1 MSITDKKGI
10 NVTSGFKLIS
20 GQPIDA
26 RFNVEDETE
35 LQSII
40 DNGAVYEGLH
50 VWVKSLGKEK
60 VWNGTEFT
68 EIQASGESSETTK
81 AIVDVDKLPHLID
94 GAAVQGS
101 GLVEKIYF
109 NTKMNSVDIVK
120 ILDTLEYYDLSSFG
134 FSKPSAVVCVSDDL
148 STIIIIANYSDTD
161 SKSYSIMYVSPEEY
175 KLIYD
180 YYESSSESDITDDWK
195 GIENIDVNVEN
206 ALDVLGSQFGV
217 SNQNEKIKNLI
228 STTPFE
234 DYSKTNKDVIYRLII
249 DVEKNE
255 YKYFIYDGENVKE
268 VFVEKAIVDV
278 NKMPYLIDEGTAVP
292 YSGLINKVYI
302 NQNINAETL
311 FNIVNSL
318 EYVDFSGFILYVLL
332 IDGSDLFA
340 CNALVI
346 LKQEDNSFG
355 LLREFTD
362 GSLEDIAVITQN
374 EITWAQNISEIAF
387 GVTTLVG
394 DIGPAMGM
402 TLQNDKLKDF
412 ISITP
417 FENWD
422 NVNDKAIYKVQ
433 EDEQTIPKYYLLDK
447 NTKNILEL
455 GGGSL
460 DTEIIDDYAYEDSSN
475 LITSGGVYQFVN
487 DKLEPINDSL
497 ESINAN
503 LESIEAIIDVEELP
517 SHNLI
522 GTTVPNSGELQ
533 TVYFNKKLTK
543 QKVVETVQNNI
554 SSLKLYDYSDSLYL
568 VTNTS
573 GNVNGIGS
581 INLVYTLSSDNTIT
595 QLEIQTYIDGSY
607 QTMFAYSDDGSLES
621 SSGIDGWNL
630 LLPSYLEIN
639 STAKSRITFGTTS
652 VNVGTKNSL
661 LSLIFSS
668 TPFVEEKTF
677 NENLLYRLTVN
688 NQPQLWYY
696 SNGWIQIDKENI
708 GIVEATTNS
717 ALDTTGIGNI
727 YISTYEYSTLINSK
741 ISIVIVSPN
750 AVSSKKY
757 TFIKTYQNIQSSTYE
772 EMHFMCSFNNE
783 NRKLIIVNNN
793 GTITAYTE
801 KEAQVSDDVKN
812 YIASQVGLEPY
823 TFTIT
828 GTIAEDENYGN
839 ILKLNSTTYNSIKNF
854 LINETPE
861 KLKLTV
867 NLNTGE
873 TAKAEYLFPFT
884 KITEIV
890 DGVYTYDISAKL
902 YRGFVASHEITST
915 FIIHIDTTYENS
927 FMYIND
933 TIADSTNLN
942 GAELTRYKQSKD

>member
-35 LQSII
+35 LQSLI

-68 EIQASGESSETTK
+68 EIQASGESSGTTK
-81 AIVDVDKLPHLID
+81 AIVDVDSLPHLID
-94 GAAVQGS
+94 GTAVPDS

-120 ILDTLEYYDLSSFG
+120 ILDTLEYYDLSDYGLSI
-134 FSKPSAVVCVSDDL
+134 PSAVVCVSDDL
-148 STIIIIANYSDTD
+148 STIIIICNFSSAD
-161 SKSYSIMYVSPEEY
+161 SKSYSIAYQSSEGN
-175 KLIYD
+175 KIIYD
-180 YYESSSESDITDDWK
+180 YDENSSLDVWYD
-195 GIENIDVNVEN
+195 IENINVNVEN
-206 ALDVLGSQFGV
+206 ALGVLGAQLGI
-217 SNQNEKIKNLI
+217 SNQNEKIKNII
-228 STTPFE
+228 SVTPFE
-234 DYSKTNKDVIYRLII
+234 DYSKVNKDVIYRLII

-255 YKYFIYDGENVKE
+255 YKYFIYDGEKAKD

-278 NKMPYLIDEGTAVP
+278 NKMPYLIDGTVVP
-292 YSGLINKVYI
+292 YSGLIDKVYI

-311 FNIVNSL
+311 FNIVSSL

-332 IDGSDLFA
+332 IDSSDLFA

-346 LKQEDNSFG
+346 LKQEDNSFV
-355 LLREFTD
+355 LLRESD

-374 EITWAQNISEIAF
+374 EITWVQNVSEIAF
-387 GVTTLVG
+387 GITTLVG
-394 DIGPAMGM
+394 DIGPTLGM

-447 NTKNILEL
+447 NTKNILEI
-455 GGGSL
+455 GGGS
-460 DTEIIDDYAYEDSSN
+460 IDEYAYEDSSN
-475 LITSGGVYQFVN
+475 LITSGGVYKFVN
-487 DKLEPINDSL
+487 DNLKPIND
-497 ESINAN
+497 N
-503 LESIEAIIDVEELP
+503 LESIKTNLESIKAIIDVEELP
-517 SHNLI
+517 SHNWT

-533 TVYFNKKLTK
+533 TVYFNKQLSK
-543 QKVVETVQNNI
+543 QKVVEIVQNNI
-554 SSLKLYDYSDSLYL
+554 SSLKLYDYSDTLYL

-573 GNVNGIGS
+573 GSINGIGS
-581 INLVYTLSSDNTIT
+581 INLSYTLSSDNVIT
-595 QLEIQTYIDGSY
+595 QLEIQAYIDGSY
-607 QTMFAYSDDGSLES
+607 QVMFAYSDDGSLENE
-621 SSGIDGWNL
+621 SGIDGWNL
-630 LLPSYLEIN
+630 SLPSYLEIN
-639 STAKSRITFGTTS
+639 STANSKITLGTTS
-652 VNVGTKNSL
+652 VNVGAKNSL
-661 LSLIFSS
+661 LSSIFSS
-668 TPFVEEKTF
+668 APFVEEKTF
-677 NENLLYRLTVN
+677 DENLLYRLTVN

-696 SNGWIQIDKENI
+696 SNGWVQIDKENI
-708 GIVEATTNS
+708 GIVETTTNS
-717 ALDTTGIGNI
+717 GTDTTGLGNI
-727 YISTYEYSTLINSK
+727 NINTYQYSTLINSK

-750 AVSSKKY
+750 ADSSKKY
-757 TFIKTYQNIQSSTYE
+757 TFIKTYQNMQSSTYE
-772 EMHFMCSFNNE
+772 EMHFMCSLINNE
-783 NRKLIIVNNN
+783 NRKLIIVNDN
-793 GTITAYTE
+793 GTITAYIE

-812 YIASQVGLEPY
+812 YIASQVGLESY
-823 TFTIT
+823 GFTIT

-839 ILKLNSTTYNSIKNF
+839 ILKLDSTTYSWIKNW
-854 LINETPE
+854 LINKTPE
-861 KLKLTV
+861 KLKLTI
-867 NLNTGE
+867 NFNSEGT
-873 TAKAEYLFPFT
+873 TKAEYLFPFT

-890 DGVYTYDISAKL
+890 DGVYTYDISANL

-927 FMYIND
+927 FIYLD
-933 TIADSTNLN
+933 DAVAGSTNLN
-942 GAELTRYKQSKD
+942 GAILTSYIQSKDE